1 MEFRKV
7 IKTKLRSLI
16 LENEGDRYDI
26 YDDVLKVVEPLLQ
39 PTNIDSQVDVLSNTL
54 NQLMVTFDSE
64 QDRVD
69 FILDIVN
76 EYKAQLLKI
85 QIREGENLE
94 YL

>member
-76 EYKAQLLKI
+76 EYKTQLLKI
-85 QIREGENLE
+85 Q
-94 YL
+94 